1 MTELLNYKDNTIWYS
16 RNKTNIITNYNY
28 IWDLNFDDE
37 KGLEKLKMDRN
48 NVKYKMYN
56 NQENGDT
63 NENGND
69 SSNSIYKK
77 LVNYFAIMD

>member
-1 MTELLNYKDNTIWYS
+1 
-16 RNKTNIITNYNY
+16 
-28 IWDLNFDDE
+28 
-37 KGLEKLKMDRN
+37 MDRN

-77 LVNYFAIMD
+77 LVNYFAIMDQYYDYKNLHNDTKENENKNVKIL